1 MPRYVKR
8 KIRGRFNHKCFK
20 PCGVRANELDEVVLT
35 ASEMEAMRLI
45 DIENLYQEA
54 AAEKMEVSR
63 ATFGRILS
71 NARVK
76 ITDALLNG
84 KAINIE

>member
-1 MPRYVKR
+1 
-8 KIRGRFNHKCFK
+8 
-20 PCGVRANELDEVVLT
+20 
-35 ASEMEAMRLI
+35 MEAMRLT